1 MIFSD
6 FTLEKWIEGLQ
17 DFLPRLALALL
28 ILVIARL
35 IASGLKR
42 FIRRSM
48 EARERDPELILLL
61 QMLTHWGI
69 LAIGVVLAAE
79 QIAPGRFSSLIAGL
93 GVAGV
98 TIGFALQDVAK
109 NFIAGIL
116 LLIQQ
121 PFEIGD
127 DIEVKGYGGKVV
139 EISLRSTDIRT
150 FDGRHVII
158 PNTDVFINP
167 IINFS
172 RATRRRVELT
182 VGVAPDSDLDRVTR
196 VAMSALQQ
204 NVEGI
209 LQDPPTRI
217 IFSNFGEFTIDF
229 TAYYWVDTVEYDFLD
244 AKHQGVQTIKVA
256 FEREAIEMPYP
267 TYVTIQANP

>member
-1 MIFSD
+1 MSFSD
-6 FTLEKWIEGLQ
+6 FTLENMIDGFMDL
-17 DFLPRLALALL
+17 LPRLAAA
-28 ILVIARL
+28 ILVFVIARL

-48 EARERDPELILLL
+48 KARDRDPELIILLE
-61 QMLTHWGI
+61 MLTHWGI
-69 LAIGVVLAAE
+69 LALGVVLAAE

-93 GVAGV
+93 GVAGI

-116 LLIQQ
+116 LLLQQ

-127 DIEVKGYGGKVV
+127 DIEVNGYGGKVL
-139 EISLRSTDIRT
+139 EISLRSTNIRT

-172 RATRRRVELT
+172 RATRRRIELT

-196 VAMSALQQ
+196 VAMSALEQ

-209 LQDPPTRI
+209 LQDPAPRV
-217 IFSNFGEFTIDF
+217 IFSNFGDFTIDF
-229 TAYYWVDTVEYDFLD
+229 TAYYWVDTIDFDFLD
-244 AKHQGVQTIKVA
+244 AKHQGVQAIKKA
-256 FEREAIEMPYP
+256 FEQEGIEMPYP
-267 TYVTIQANP
+267 TYVTIQAGP